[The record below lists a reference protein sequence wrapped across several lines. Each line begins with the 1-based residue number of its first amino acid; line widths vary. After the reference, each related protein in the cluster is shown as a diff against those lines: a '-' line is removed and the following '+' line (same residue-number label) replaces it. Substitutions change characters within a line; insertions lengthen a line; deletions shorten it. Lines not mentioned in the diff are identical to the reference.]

1 MANVSTHVLDTVT
14 GRPAA
19 GVAVTLELVDEGSPE
34 TLASTSTDDDGR
46 VADLLGGNRLRTG
59 VYRLTFNT
67 AAYGNQFY
75 PEVSIVFRVSDADQ
89 HHHIPLLLSEYGYS
103 TYRGS

>member
-19 GVAVTLELVDEGSPE
+19 GVAVTLERLEDNIPE

-46 VADLLGGNRLRTG
+46 VADLLGGTRLRTG
-59 VYRLTFNT
+59 IYRLTFNT
-67 AAYGNQFY
+67 AAFGNQFY
-75 PEVSIVFRVSDADQ
+75 PEVSIVFRVADADE
-89 HHHIPLLLSEYGYS
+89 HHHIPLLLSAYGYS

>member
-19 GVAVTLELVDEGSPE
+19 GVAVTLELVDAGSTE

>member
-19 GVAVTLELVDEGSPE
+19 DVAVTLEHVGEGSTE
-34 TLASTSTDDDGR
+34 TLASTSTDGDGR
-46 VADLLGGNRLRTG
+46 VADLTGGARLRTG

-89 HHHIPLLLSEYGYS
+89 HHHIPLLLSAYGYS

>member
-1 MANVSTHVLDTVT
+1 MANVSTHVLDTVA

-19 GVAVTLELVDEGSPE
+19 GVAVTLERLDENGTE
-34 TLASTSTDDDGR
+34 VLASTSTDADGH
-46 VADLLGGNRLRTG
+46 VADLLGGSRLKSG

-67 AAYGNQFY
+67 AAYGNVFY
-75 PEVSIVFRVSDADQ
+75 PEVTIVFRVSDPDQ
-89 HHHIPLLLSEYGYS
+89 HHHIPLLLSEYGYT